1 MFHIGNTQILTPEIE
16 VLQELKS
23 QLAIN
28 GINLFNKFVET
39 ENHIQFNCPAHK
51 GGQERKPSC
60 GITKKDIIQD
70 LGNGKKKVIEA
81 GTVHCFQCGYTTSLP
96 EMISDC
102 FGKNDGGLFGIK
114 WLTENF
120 ITQSIETRKPI
131 QLNFNRTTNKFKG
144 INNKNQSINYISEE
158 ELDTYRYF
166 HPYMYQRKLTDEI
179 IELFDVG
186 YDKDFVLKNKETG
199 KEKHLECITF
209 PVRDITGGTLFIAR
223 RCIHNKIFHYP
234 QDVIKPLYGIYE
246 LSKLKEFP
254 KKVYICE
261 SIIDALTLWTHNKY
275 AVALNGTGTP
285 LQFKQLTNLPCRK
298 LVLATDSDEAGMKA
312 RNKIRNNVQ
321 HKFFAD
327 VVLPIGRKDINEC
340 TFEELENLQEIELF

>member
-28 GINLFNKFVET
+28 GVQLFNKFIET
-39 ENHIQFNCPAHK
+39 ENHIQFNCPSHK

-102 FGKNDGGLFGIK
+102 FGKNDGGMFGIK
-114 WLTENF
+114 WLTQNF

-131 QLNFNRTTNKFKG
+131 EVKFTRNANVK
-144 INNKNQSINYISEE
+144 KTETNYISEE
-158 ELDTYRYF
+158 ELDSYRYF

-179 IELFDVG
+179 IEMFDVG
-186 YDKDFVLKNKETG
+186 YDKDFVLKSKTSGNEM
-199 KEKHLECITF
+199 HLQCITF
-209 PVRDITGGTLFIAR
+209 PVRDISGKTLFIAR
-223 RCIHNKIFHYP
+223 RCVSNKIFHYP
-234 QDVIKPLYGIYE
+234 EGATKPLYGIYE
-246 LSKLKEFP
+246 LYQLPEFP
-254 KKVYICE
+254 KTVYVCE

-275 AVALNGTGTP
+275 AVAMNGLGTP
-285 LQFKQLTNLPCRK
+285 LQFEQLRNLPCRK
-298 LVLATDSDEAGMKA
+298 LVLATDSDEKGMSA
-312 RNKIRNNVQ
+312 RNKIRQNVTN
-321 HKFFAD
+321 KLITE
-327 VVLPIGRKDINEC
+327 VILPQGRKDINEC
-340 TFEELENLQEIELF
+340 EFEELENLQETSII